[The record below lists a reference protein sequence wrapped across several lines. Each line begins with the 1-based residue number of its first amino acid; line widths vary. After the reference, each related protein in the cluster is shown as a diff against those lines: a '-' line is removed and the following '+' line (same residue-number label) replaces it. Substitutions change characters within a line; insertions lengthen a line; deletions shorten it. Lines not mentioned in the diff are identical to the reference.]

1 MSGQKCIILI
11 LFFLGTLF
19 LPVVVNSQVVV
30 EKSKDKVI
38 IGGKTYYIH
47 IVKKGE
53 TSYSISKAY
62 GISVDELV
70 KDNPTASHGLKD
82 GQSLRLPLVEN
93 AAKPAPQTQPKIV
106 VQRDETKFIYHKL
119 SKGDTVYSLAK
130 KYGVSEDEILQS
142 NPGVEINKLSVNT
155 EIAIP
160 RRQFTTTTQT
170 FEAPE
175 KGYITYKVSK
185 GESISSIAEKFGV
198 TVREIRKENRGNTFP
213 KVDEE
218 IRIPVS
224 RIAEV
229 EQKPEMIT
237 DSAMVGEEK
246 TEEESGRPEG
256 FTPVGELRGK
266 YNIAL
271 MLPMYYHEN
280 SIRSEIDSS
289 QTIKGKREKPR
300 LRRSDSWIYD
310 GTIPFLELYQGIL
323 IAADTLRSKGLDIS
337 LYLYDI
343 KEDTSETVRLIE
355 SGSLE
360 KMDLIIGPVY
370 SKNLSLVAEYG
381 SKNDIPVVSPVPL
394 WSNTVVAGKPFLF
407 MANPSLEVAQE
418 AISKNV
424 SEYPSSNFVFIHSD
438 TLRND
443 EGVTAFKNMIFRELT
458 AKIPF
463 EEIRFKE
470 FLFKNRSSLTRDSI
484 NRLEHALSNNGE
496 NIIVIA
502 SEDPSVLSESIMD
515 LHSLTRNYKVKFIG
529 YPRVR
534 ELTNL
539 DPKFFFEL
547 GLELYTPYWIDYNE
561 NDIIA
566 FNRSYRQK
574 FLTEPSE
581 ESFAWEGYDLTY
593 YFISGLALHGKRF
606 LRRPE
611 IHNPDLLETE
621 YDFIR
626 MGDDNGF
633 ENHKLY
639 HIRYAPEMEIKVI
652 KEIVPEEGQDKK

>member
-1 MSGQKCIILI
+1 MQKQKSGILI
-11 LFFLGTLF
+11 IFFLLNLFFPAT
-19 LPVVVNSQVVV
+19 VTAQVVV

-38 IGGKTYYIH
+38 ISGKPYYIH

-62 GISVDELV
+62 GISVDDIVRE
-70 KDNPTASHGLKD
+70 NPTASRGIKD
-82 GQSLRLPLVEN
+82 GQSLRLPVVDN
-93 AAKPAPQTQPKIV
+93 NAKPATVAQPKIV

-130 KYGVSEDEILQS
+130 KYGVSEDEILLS

-160 RRQFTTTTQT
+160 KRQFTTTTQT

-175 KGYITYKVSK
+175 KDYITYKVSK

-198 TVREIRKENRGNTFP
+198 TVREIRKENRGTTFP
-213 KVDEE
+213 KVAEE

-224 RIAEV
+224 RIADV
-229 EQKPEMIT
+229 KQKPDMIADT
-237 DSAMVGEEK
+237 VKISEEIP
-246 TEEESGRPEG
+246 EEGSERPEG
-256 FTPVGELRGK
+256 YTPVGELRGK

-271 MLPMYYHEN
+271 MLPMYYPEN
-280 SIRSEIDSS
+280 SRRAEIDSS
-289 QTIKGKREKPR
+289 QTIKGKHIKKV

-310 GTIPFLELYQGIL
+310 GTIPFLELYQGVI

-360 KMDLIIGPVY
+360 NMDLIIGPAY
-370 SKNLSLVAEYG
+370 SKNLSIVADYG
-381 SKNDIPVVSPVPL
+381 SRKDIPVVSPVPL
-394 WSNTVVAGKPFLF
+394 WSNSAVAGKPFLF

-418 AISKNV
+418 AISKQV
-424 SEYPSSNFVFIHSD
+424 SEYASSNFVFIHSD

-443 EGVTAFKNMIFRELT
+443 ESVTAFKNMIFRELT
-458 AKIPF
+458 AKMPF

-470 FLFKNRSSLTRDSI
+470 FLFKNRSSLSFDSI
-484 NRLEHALSNNGE
+484 NRLEHALSNKGDNT
-496 NIIVIA
+496 IIIA

-515 LHSLTRNYKVKFIG
+515 LHSLTRNYKVRFIG

-534 ELTNL
+534 ELANL
-539 DPKFFFEL
+539 DPKLFFEL
-547 GLELYTPYWIDYNE
+547 GLELYTPYWIDYKE
-561 NDIIA
+561 DDIKA

-593 YFISGLALHGKRF
+593 YFISGLAIHGKRF

-621 YDFIR
+621 YNFIR

-633 ENHKLY
+633 ENHNLY
-639 HIRYAPEMEIKVI
+639 HLWYSPEMEIKVI
-652 KEIVPEEGQDKK
+652 RDLIPIDDKDKK